1 MEIVLGVI
9 LLIAAVFLIISVL
22 MQNGKAHNLSG
33 TIAGG
38 AETFFG
44 KNKGSTMD
52 KMLSKVTSI
61 VAVVFCVIVVIMYV
75 VQDDTD
81 YSSIITPSTDTVAAD
96 TTDGTETSGTE
107 TDGTETDATETDGT
121 ETDGTETDA
130 AETTAVQAEA
140 ETTSENAASAE

>member
-22 MQNGKAHNLSG
+22 MQNGKSHNLSG

-61 VAVVFCVIVVIMYV
+61 VAVVFCLIVVIMYV
-75 VQDDTD
+75 FQDETD

-96 TTDGTETSGTE
+96 TTDGTET
-107 TDGTETDATETDGT
+107 DGT

-130 AETTAVQAEA
+130 AETTSADTGAETEPA
-140 ETTSENAASAE
+140 ETTAENSASAE